1 MNCKR
6 QRNYMDEMLR
16 IIDHIECLK
25 PEPEV
30 CNVRC
35 PPLGCPR
42 GPCPGLCCS
51 GGVCDPCCISKVPC
65 CPIPPPSRPR
75 CVAPPLCWLRA
86 YAKSV
91 GYPPESCLSPQN
103 ACYR

>member
-1 MNCKR
+1 MNCKKPR
-6 QRNYMDEMLR
+6 DYMEEMLT
-16 IIDHIECLK
+16 IIDRIECLR
-25 PEPEV
+25 PEPEI

-51 GGVCDPCCISKVPC
+51 GGVCDACCISKVPC
-65 CPIPPPSRPR
+65 CPIPTPSPPR
-75 CVAPPLCWLRA
+75 CRAPPLCWLRA
-86 YAKSV
+86 YAKAV